1 MEVKT
6 KFYCK
11 TTQSVSIDGLKSFKD
26 QFIKGKWYDGA
37 YETWGDQLYKL
48 NNGWRSY
55 WVIDE
60 SGEKIKMN
68 RVKMRII
75 FELDKS
81 ELMDKKI
88 NTILDGR

>member
-1 MEVKT
+1 M
-6 KFYCK
+6 
-11 TTQSVSIDGLKSFKD
+11 KSFKE
-26 QFIKGKWYDGA
+26 QFIAGKWYDGA
-37 YETWGDQLYKL
+37 YETWSDQLYKL

-60 SGEKIKMN
+60 SGQKIKMN